1 MRNLLRTGESA
12 ALMMLMMVVGSLVL
26 WIGMP
31 VGSLYV
37 GSQVETK
44 TDSIGA
50 AMVSMLLVVAA
61 ALAVLIP
68 LLGWMNR
75 KHMELRAAR
84 GHQDLGQA
92 PLEGVLV
99 VSAGIALV
107 AFGVWFFFLAGTAP
121 IPVLGRGT

>member
-12 ALMMLMMVVGSLVL
+12 ALVLLMMFVGSLVL

-31 VGSLYV
+31 VGTLYV
-37 GSQVETK
+37 GSQVESK

-50 AMVSMLLVVAA
+50 ALAAMMIVVVL
-61 ALAVLIP
+61 ALAVLLR
-68 LLGWMNR
+68 LLGWLNH
-75 KHMELRAAR
+75 KHMEVRAAR
-84 GHQDLGQA
+84 GHQDLGQT

-121 IPVLGRGT
+121 FPVSGRGT